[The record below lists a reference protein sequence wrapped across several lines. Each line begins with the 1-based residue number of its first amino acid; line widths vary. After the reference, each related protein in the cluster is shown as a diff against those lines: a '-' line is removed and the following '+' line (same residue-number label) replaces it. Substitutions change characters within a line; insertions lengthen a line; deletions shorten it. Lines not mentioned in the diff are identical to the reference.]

1 MDSEYFALYV
11 VDCADCANYVDDGDI
26 EAIKYILNQGS
37 SIKLN
42 IERFNNEPERKGFIR
57 GLFYNITEH
66 SEDRYSILYP
76 EVESDKEI
84 IDFLLSVS
92 PNHNRIHNQ

>member
-1 MDSEYFALYV
+1 MDSENFALYV
-11 VDCADCANYVDDGDI
+11 VDSEYANYIDDGDMETI
-26 EAIKYILNQGS
+26 QYILDKGS
-37 SIKLN
+37 SIEIRL
-42 IERFNNEPERKGFIR
+42 ECFNNESERKGFIR

-76 EVESDKEI
+76 EIDSDKEI

-92 PNHNRIHNQ
+92 QNT